1 MTTSIV
7 IINWNGK
14 SKLEKYL
21 PEILK
26 VKQVDEFIVTDDK
39 SSDESVKFIEENYPQ
54 IKLVKRA
61 SNGGFSANANTG
73 VKSATTDLVFLLN
86 PDAVP
91 DSDCVIKAKDYFKDE
106 KVFSVGCNTGGNWS
120 WAKFEKGFFWH
131 FMSQEKQ
138 ETHQTL
144 WARGGSGIFRKSI
157 WEKLDGRD
165 ELFNPF
171 YEEDTDLGYRATK
184 RGYINIWAKDCEVRL
199 PKEEGVIEQ
208 NFSKTKF
215 SSVAQRNQLLFI
227 WKNITSEDLLG
238 LHQTTLLKML
248 LTKPK
253 YWTIFLSALICL
265 PDLLKKR
272 GIEKRDQKLTD
283 EELLSKYQG

>member
-1 MTTSIV
+1 MKTSIV
-7 IINWNGK
+7 IINWNGQK
-14 SKLEKYL
+14 KLEKYL

-26 VKQVDEFIVTDDK
+26 VKEVDEFIVTDDR
-39 SSDESVKFIEENYPQ
+39 STDESISYVEQNFPE
-54 IKLVKRA
+54 IKLIKR
-61 SNGGFSANANTG
+61 SQNGGFSANANSG
-73 VKSATTDLVFLLN
+73 VKAASGDLVFLLN

-91 DSDCVIKAKDYFKDE
+91 EVDCVIKAKSYFKNE
-106 KVFSVGCNTGGNWS
+106 KTFSVGCNTGGNWS
-120 WAKFEKGFFWH
+120 WAKFEKGYFWH
-131 FMSQEKQ
+131 YMSEDKV

-157 WEKLDGRD
+157 WEKLGGMD

-184 RGYINIWAKDCEVRL
+184 RGFINIWAKDCLVKL
-199 PKEEGVIEQ
+199 PQEKGVIES
-208 NFSKTKF
+208 NFSTQKF

-227 WKNITSEDLLG
+227 WKNITSEELIG
-238 LHQTTLLKML
+238 LHQTALLKML

-253 YWTIFLSALICL
+253 YWAVFLAAIICL

-272 GIEKRDQKLTD
+272 KMERSEQKLTD
-283 EELLSKYQG
+283 EQILNLY